1 MNKSLPILTG
11 PILSVGEEPHDFQIH
26 FDAIKSHFGPVDP
39 FEVRQVELIAY
50 CDLDIDRNRRRM
62 QSYMERAID
71 EYAHEIAPMFNADP
85 PIDPKFT
92 MTRAATCAYVD
103 NRDAVMVYEQNIRLA
118 ENRRRQLIA
127 DLEHYQ
133 RQRRLKAVE
142 DAEEVQLWP
151 PNCKSRPTAP
161 TRARALAPRRERAGA
176 GPPRT
181 ASGTV

>member
-1 MNKSLPILTG
+1 MSTHLPTLPG
-11 PILSVGEEPHDFQIH
+11 PILSVGEDQHDFQIH
-26 FDAIKSHFGPVDP
+26 FDAIAEHFSPIDP
-39 FEVRQVELIAY
+39 FEMRQVELIAY

-71 EYAHEIAPMFNADP
+71 EYAHEIAPMFDAEP
-85 PIDPKFT
+85 PIAPQSI

-103 NRDAVMVYEQNIRLA
+103 NRNAVMVYEQNIRLA

-142 DAEEVQLWP
+142 DAEEVQ
-151 PNCKSRPTAP
+151 
-161 TRARALAPRRERAGA
+161 
-176 GPPRT
+176 
-181 ASGTV
+181 